1 MRSIRLMA
9 VSTLILAGAW
19 ACGGDSGVGPN
30 TPPVAAFTAPSCAPT
45 VPCQFTDAST
55 DADGTISTRSWD
67 FGDASAAVPD
77 QNPLHSFGAAGTF
90 QVKLTVTDNNG
101 ATGTVT
107 NAVTVAAG
115 NNVLPTASF
124 DLPPAGCTAGTPCG
138 FHSTSSDPDGQ
149 VVTWAWNFGDLS
161 AAGTGADATHT
172 YAAAGTFPVTLT
184 VTDNAGGEGT
194 VTQQL
199 NVSPAASQDC
209 TTSTAGGKR
218 VVDCSL
224 TMTARVTVKIAVV
237 SRSCEL
243 GGNKLSITAPRPQTA
258 FFNLCSEVV
267 GTEYTI
273 TNATGGAQVF
283 EQGSTLALRFTQGTA
298 DPGDPASGDPGIEI
312 DGGYPGWTLNV
323 DDGGNAGAQGE
334 PDFNDA
340 VLSVTATLAP

>member
-1 MRSIRLMA
+1 MA

-19 ACGGDSGVGPN
+19 ACGDGGGVGPN
-30 TPPVAAFTAPSCAPT
+30 TPPVAAFTAPTCTPN

-77 QNPLHSFGAAGTF
+77 QNPLHTFTAAGTF

-107 NAVTVAAG
+107 NAVTVGTPG
-115 NNVLPTASF
+115 NQLPTASF
-124 DLPPAGCTAGTPCG
+124 VFVTPTCTAGTPCG
-138 FHSTSSDPDGQ
+138 FHSTSTDADGQ
-149 VVTWAWNFGDLS
+149 ITATQWTFGDTQS
-161 AAGTGADATHT
+161 GEGTDVTHT
-172 YAAAGTFPVTLT
+172 YTSAATVTVTLT
-184 VTDNAGGEGT
+184 VTDDKGGQGT
-194 VTQQL
+194 ATQQL
-199 NVSPAASQDC
+199 TVAPAASQDC
-209 TTSTAGGKR
+209 TTSTVGGKR

-273 TNATGGAQVF
+273 TDATGGAQVF
-283 EQGSTLALRFTQGTA
+283 EAGSTLALRFTQGTA

-312 DGGYPGWTLNV
+312 DGSYPGWTLNV

>member
-30 TPPVAAFTAPSCAPT
+30 TPPVAAFTAPTCAPT

-67 FGDASAAVPD
+67 FGDGSAAVPD
-77 QNPLHSFGAAGTF
+77 QNPLHTFGAAGTF

-101 ATGTVT
+101 ATGTIT
-107 NAVTVAAG
+107 NAVTVGTPG
-115 NNVLPTASF
+115 NQLPTASF
-124 DLPPAGCTAGTPCG
+124 VFVTPTCTAGTPCG
-138 FHSTSSDPDGQ
+138 FHSTSTDPDGQ
-149 VVTWAWNFGDLS
+149 VVTWDWDFGDGS
-161 AAGTGADATHT
+161 AHGTGADATHT
-172 YAAAGTFPVTLT
+172 YGAAGTFPVTLT
-184 VTDNAGGEGT
+184 VTDDKGGQGT
-194 VTQQL
+194 ATQQL
-199 NVSPAASQDC
+199 TVAPAASQDC
-209 TTSTAGGKR
+209 TTSTVGGKR

-273 TNATGGAQVF
+273 TDATGGAQVF

-312 DGGYPGWTLNV
+312 DGSYPGWTLNV